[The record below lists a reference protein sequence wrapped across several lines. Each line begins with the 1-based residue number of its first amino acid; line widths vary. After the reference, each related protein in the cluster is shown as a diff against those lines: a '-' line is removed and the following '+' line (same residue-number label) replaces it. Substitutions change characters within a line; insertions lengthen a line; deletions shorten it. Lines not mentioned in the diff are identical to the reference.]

1 MGGSLWRW
9 RALTFAAVVVAFA
22 LRVWTLGAQS
32 FWFDEGWSW
41 HLATLPLGVMVDTTA
56 GDRSPVLYYA
66 LLHGWINAAGLSEFA
81 QRYLSTCA
89 DLIALAGVAA
99 LARRIAGPSAGVAA
113 AWLYAIYPGAVWYAQ
128 ETRMYAQVAA
138 LCTLSTLCL
147 WRWRDRADNRALLA
161 SAVLLA
167 AAIHSHYYAVF
178 LLPGHALF
186 ALTAAL
192 GQPGALRKLGA
203 WCAAALGIVAV
214 VVPWLLYARR
224 GFGYNDGFKFPL
236 NTVDG
241 RLLEWLRWFA
251 SGGLAVET
259 AVWQWALLG
268 IAIGLTLGMLAAGR
282 RGRDALGLLALIV
295 TPLLAATIAVR
306 LFFPYNS
313 VFHARYLIYVAPL
326 AIVALTAALPRG
338 ARQNRLMP
346 FVGLICGALVWLPM
360 LTRYLREPALQR
372 DDTRAAVRHVVEA
385 LEPGDAVI
393 MSRDNFA
400 VTYYWP
406 PALRDRFAAAPDG
419 LQGVLAS
426 DQIVLDKLRARASRR
441 VRLMLWQDAVV
452 DPERL
457 LETTLW
463 ANGRQL
469 GEYNFGQIRLPLY
482 QIDAP
487 IPTALPLASVPG
499 DATFAAGAD
508 RIRLARS
515 WHSPACNAGD
525 WCYVALEWQAETA
538 ITTDY
543 KVFVHVL
550 GPDGALAFQQ
560 DKLALNDLL
569 PTSTWRTGQ
578 PRRDPYAI
586 IVPAELP
593 AGRYTV
599 RVGLYE
605 PASGARMTLSSGDA
619 LTIGALE
626 ISR

>member
-1 MGGSLWRW
+1 MGSFWRW
-9 RALTFAAVVVAFA
+9 RTLTLAAVLAAFA
-22 LRVWTLGAQS
+22 IRVWTLGAQS

-41 HLATLPLGVMVDTTA
+41 HLASMPLSAMVDTTA

-66 LLHGWINAAGLSEFA
+66 LLHGWIAATGLSEFA

-89 DLIALAGVAA
+89 DLVALAGAAA
-99 LARRIAGPSAGVAA
+99 LARKIGGPSAGVAA
-113 AWLYAIYPGAVWYAQ
+113 AWLYAIHPGAVWYAQ

-147 WRWRDRADNRALLA
+147 WRWRDHSSQRALLA
-161 SAVLLA
+161 SAALLA

-178 LLPGHALF
+178 VLPGHALF
-186 ALTAAL
+186 ALTASL
-192 GQPGALRKLGA
+192 GRPGALRKLGA
-203 WCAAALGIVAV
+203 WCMSALGVVAV

-251 SGGLAVET
+251 NGGLAIEI
-259 AVWQWALLG
+259 AAWQWPLLG
-268 IAIGLTLGMLAAGR
+268 VAFGLTLGMLAAAR
-282 RGRDALGLLALIV
+282 RGRDALGLLALLV

-306 LFFPYNS
+306 LFFPYSS
-313 VFHARYLIYVAPL
+313 VFHARYLIYVAPI
-326 AIVALTAALPRG
+326 AVVALTAALPRG
-338 ARQNRLMP
+338 TRQNALMP
-346 FVGLICGALVWLPM
+346 FVGLLCGALVWIPA

-372 DDTRAAVRHVVEA
+372 DDTRAAVRHVIEA
-385 LEPGDAVI
+385 LEPDDVVI

-406 PALRDRFAAAPDG
+406 AALRDRLTAAPDG
-419 LQGVLAS
+419 LQGVLTS
-426 DQIVLDKLRARASRR
+426 DQIVLDKLRALAPRR
-441 VRLMLWQDAVV
+441 LRLMLWQDSIV

-482 QIDAP
+482 QIDAASP
-487 IPTALPLASVPG
+487 AQLPLTNAPAGALFS
-499 DATFAAGAD
+499 AGAD

-515 WHSPACNAGD
+515 WHSPACKAGD
-525 WCYVALEWQAETA
+525 WCYVALEWRAESA

-543 KVFVHVL
+543 KVFVHVF

-560 DKLALNDLL
+560 DKLALSELL
-569 PTSTWRTGQ
+569 PTSTWRMGQ
-578 PRRDPYAI
+578 PRRDPYAMI
-586 IVPAELP
+586 APVNLP

-605 PASGARMTLSSGDA
+605 PTHGARMALQAGDA
-619 LTIGALE
+619 LTIGTLE